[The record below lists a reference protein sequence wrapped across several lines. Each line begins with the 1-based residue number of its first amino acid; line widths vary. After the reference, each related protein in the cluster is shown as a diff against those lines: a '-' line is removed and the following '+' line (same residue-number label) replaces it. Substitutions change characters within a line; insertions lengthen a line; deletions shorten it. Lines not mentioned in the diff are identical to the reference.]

1 MPALPVSGAARA
13 RRRAD
18 LRRGRH
24 HRGGNGR
31 RRQRAGRGSPEGL
44 ARRGKSAQR
53 ADLPARRAS
62 WRDADDHVS
71 TRPRLPGLLIA
82 CAHYRPRPLRGA
94 GLTARSR
101 PRLMPAL
108 AEIGVFGGSGFYEWF
123 AGAEPVTVETPYG
136 PASAPISVA
145 DVGGRRVAFLPRH
158 GPKHTIPAPFVNYR
172 ANVWA
177 MRELGVRRIIGP
189 SAVGSLQPELHP
201 GDLVICDQFI
211 DRTTGRSDTYYPGPE
226 VVHISAADPY
236 CPELRALAGRV
247 AGEQSLRFRP
257 TGTVVVVQGPRFS
270 TRAESRWYSRMGWD
284 IVGMTQYP
292 EVILARELEMC
303 YLNLSL
309 VTDYD
314 AGAEGAPEVAAVQAQ
329 DVMRVLAAN
338 IARVRDLLG
347 MLIPM
352 ILATPSC
359 DCQRSLEGARM

>member
-1 MPALPVSGAARA
+1 MP
-13 RRRAD
+13 
-18 LRRGRH
+18 
-24 HRGGNGR
+24 
-31 RRQRAGRGSPEGL
+31 GS
-44 ARRGKSAQR
+44 
-53 ADLPARRAS
+53 
-62 WRDADDHVS
+62 
-71 TRPRLPGLLIA
+71 
-82 CAHYRPRPLRGA
+82 
-94 GLTARSR
+94 
-101 PRLMPAL
+101 

-136 PASAPISVA
+136 PPSAPIAVA

-177 MRELGVRRIIGP
+177 MHELGVRRVIGP
-189 SAVGSLQPELHP
+189 SAVGSLQPDLHP

-211 DRTTGRSDTYYPGPE
+211 DRTTGRSDTYYHGPQ

-236 CPELRALAGRV
+236 CPELRPLAGRV
-247 AGEQSLRFRP
+247 AAEHKLRFRP

-270 TRAESRWYSRMGWD
+270 TRAESRWYGRMGWD

-314 AGAEGAPEVAAVQAQ
+314 AGVEGAPEVAAVQAQ
-329 DVMRVLAAN
+329 DVIRVLAAN
-338 IARVRDLLG
+338 IARVRDLLAT
-347 MLIPM
+347 LIPM
-352 ILATPSC
+352 IPSTPSC
-359 DCQRSLEGARM
+359 DCQRSLQEARM